1 LRGMFPGTIARR
13 NARIRAE
20 EIPSVDQQRTGRPMN
35 GRCFWNM
42 NWLCLSTRDIRG
54 SLAVSEARKG
64 RWAGPRYFI
73 LFFPGNCCGKLDVWG
88 KKTVATSRKFCSNVS
103 MCVTA
108 RWNRTSARRAQEG
121 RILIDG
127 EFGIVL
133 PFLLRTVK

>member
-1 LRGMFPGTIARR
+1 MRGMFPGTIARR

-73 LFFPGNCCGKLDVWG
+73 LYFSP
-88 KKTVATSRKFCSNVS
+88 
-103 MCVTA
+103 
-108 RWNRTSARRAQEG
+108 
-121 RILIDG
+121 
-127 EFGIVL
+127 GIVVGSWM
-133 PFLLRTVK
+133 FGERKQLRQTESFVLTFPCASMQDGTEQAPAEPRKGGS